1 MSREEKAIDKLA
13 DEVIK
18 WQTMYNGLSDRMDR
32 LDGNSRLRV
41 LIESKERIISSAMG
55 ELEDDE

>member
-1 MSREEKAIDKLA
+1 MTKEEKAIDKLA
-13 DEVIK
+13 DGVIK

>member
-1 MSREEKAIDKLA
+1 MTKEEKAIDKLA